1 MTRLLAVLGQGDR
14 LPSGHIRG
22 LIYREQLAASG
33 IAAQFVFHL
42 ARPILPKLPW
52 LGHRLRG
59 LLTRINERRI
69 LRLARGADV
78 IYLQKVIALHLLR
91 ALRRETRARIVLD
104 VCDALWLMEDVDAA
118 ELDEVLRGV
127 DAVTTDNEVTAAY
140 VRRFNAQCTVVP
152 DPSQVEAFDRR
163 RVELARKPADRIV
176 LGWLGS
182 PYTVFNLFEIR
193 EALEELF
200 RRHAHLHLRLVGT
213 GGDARLIP
221 PFRGVRYSC
230 VPSYDRERMIEE
242 VFGMHVGL
250 YPLQDEERCRARGI
264 GKAEIYMSG
273 EAVVVASPVGQIREF
288 IRDGVN
294 GMLAGSTAQWVE
306 QLDRLVRD
314 ADLRRGLAAAGLATV
329 RAAYRVEHS
338 FARLEVVLRG
348 TRAAQAAA

>member
-182 PYTVFNLFEIR
+182 PTPSSTCSKS
-193 EALEELF
+193 A
-200 RRHAHLHLRLVGT
+200 RRWKSCSGAMPTCTCAWSAPAATRGSFLLSK
-213 GGDARLIP
+213 ACAIP
-221 PFRGVRYSC
+221 
-230 VPSYDRERMIEE
+230 
-242 VFGMHVGL
+242 
-250 YPLQDEERCRARGI
+250 
-264 GKAEIYMSG
+264 
-273 EAVVVASPVGQIREF
+273 ASRPT
-288 IRDGVN
+288 
-294 GMLAGSTAQWVE
+294 TAS
-306 QLDRLVRD
+306 R
-314 ADLRRGLAAAGLATV
+314 
-329 RAAYRVEHS
+329 
-338 FARLEVVLRG
+338 
-348 TRAAQAAA
+348 